1 MAQSKQLALRTGGN
15 GSHKPHGSRGRART
29 RQRAFLKAL
38 RRNPNITAA
47 CAIARIPRRS
57 VYDLRAADE
66 TFAAKWD
73 EALDASVDE
82 VEAKAFKIAKEGDN
96 QMIQFVL
103 KAHRPSIYRETSRM
117 EIDARAC
124 GVLLLPQKEDKEP

>member
-15 GSHKPHGSRGRART
+15 GSHKPHGSRARA

-47 CAIARIPRRS
+47 
-57 VYDLRAADE
+57 
-66 TFAAKWD
+66 
-73 EALDASVDE
+73 ALVVD
-82 VEAKAFKIAKEGDN
+82 IREGD
-96 QMIQFVL
+96 QLKKLPVIIRSIKKQLHTTVL
-103 KAHRPSIYRETSRM
+103 FLEADDDVLLRRFSETRRPHPLGKEATVKM
-117 EIDARAC
+117 ALEIDARAC